1 MGFKIK
7 PLLPIVLP
15 IIITLVVSNYLQYE
29 VMSNQI
35 EFTTWLSHF
44 GSYIILIYIVLQA
57 ITIIIAPIGGFFLTL
72 TMIILFGE
80 TYAFIIG
87 YLVSTPIY
95 LINFYLARRYGRPL
109 VLKILGQSSVE
120 KLDHLVKDAGILILI
135 MTRVLQSPNFD
146 YLSYGW
152 GLTKIPFKTFVLI
165 NFIAGIPGTFIS
177 YLIFSQFDNL
187 FFGLLAFYISTGI
200 LAGLAIY
207 LTHILKKHNQF

>member
-1 MGFKIK
+1 
-7 PLLPIVLP
+7 
-15 IIITLVVSNYLQYE
+15 
-29 VMSNQI
+29 MSNQI